1 MSWEE
6 AAVGAGED
14 KDGAASVLE
23 KPEANVELLLNGSDG
38 FLFPLPLDGGEQSAR
53 ALNCKGKSGRK
64 SNFSPEED
72 AQLEQLVNKHG
83 EAKWSLIAS
92 IMKKWNR
99 KQLRERYINFI
110 KGRGTA
116 ANFTPAEDSTILEHI
131 KKHGHVWKQIAAKL
145 PGRSPIA
152 VKNRYYK
159 VFLKKAS
166 SLSVSYKDMKS
177 DTVSGRMSTNS
188 SLVNEKLCD
197 AGSTFEDKL
206 QILILQEEK
215 LIHGIK
221 KINEKLNTL
230 KCDTKAIG

>member
-6 AAVGAGED
+6 AAREAGEEN
-14 KDGAASVLE
+14 DGAASVLD
-23 KPEANVELLLNGSDG
+23 KSEANVELLLSGSDG
-38 FLFPLPLDGGEQSAR
+38 FLFPLPLDAGELSAGTPI
-53 ALNCKGKSGRK
+53 AKGKSGRK
-64 SNFSPEED
+64 SNFTPEDD
-72 AQLEQLVNKHG
+72 AQLEQLVSKHG

-116 ANFTPAEDSTILEHI
+116 ADFTPAEDSMILEHI

-159 VFLKKAS
+159 VFLKKS
-166 SLSVSYKDMKS
+166 PSLSVSYKDMRN
-177 DTVSGRMSTNS
+177 DAASGRMSTSS
-188 SLVNEKLCD
+188 SLANEKLCD

-206 QILILQEEK
+206 QILILQEEQ
-215 LIHGIK
+215 LLHGIK
-221 KINEKLNTL
+221 KVNEKLNTL